1 MTTMRTPT
9 PCEFEHDFALILDGI
24 NDLTPAMEDA
34 LFEAGCDDA
43 TICVRAGRVFLT
55 FSRTAATMKE
65 AVLSAI
71 RNVQDA
77 NIGARVLRVDSCD
90 LVTQA
95 EIARKIGRTRQ
106 LVSQYI
112 AGTRGPGGF
121 PAPACNITDGAP
133 LWYWCEVASWL
144 WQHDMVKEDVARAA
158 RDTSAINSALLL
170 DYYRGMDPDLV
181 DEAIQLLKRPASTAT
196 VPAPAKARARRKIAL
211 PGKGDD
217 GL

>member
-1 MTTMRTPT
+1 MEMETETRM
-9 PCEFEHDFALILDGI
+9 PCEQEHDFALILDGI
-24 NDLTPAMEDA
+24 TDLTTQMEDA

-55 FSRTAATMKE
+55 FSRTAPTMKE
-65 AVLSAI
+65 AILSAI
-71 RNVQDA
+71 RDVQEA
-77 NIGARVLRVDSCD
+77 NIGARVLRVDSCN

-133 LWYWCEVASWL
+133 LWYWCEVAHWL
-144 WQHDMVKEDVARAA
+144 WQNDMVKEDVARAA
-158 RDTSAINSALLL
+158 RDTAAINSALIL
-170 DYYRGMDPDLV
+170 DYYRGMDPGLV
-181 DEAIQLLKRPASTAT
+181 GEAIRLMKDIGPATAGAT
-196 VPAPAKARARRKIAL
+196 S
-211 PGKGDD
+211 
-217 GL
+217 